1 MNTKTNY
8 KNRVRIF
15 MAGVIYCLLTP
26 VSCLLFTSCVD
37 TVILPDNKTVDDD
50 YWQKKSEVDAV
61 VATAYA
67 QLRDASAIRN
77 MIIWGDFRSDEL
89 VVTSSLPSSATYK
102 TALAQIYS
110 CNIETENA
118 FTSWYPFYSAINY
131 CNLVLEKAESVIAV
145 DPDYTRGDYDANK
158 AQMLAL
164 RSFCYFY
171 LTKVFHD
178 IPVTPGAYLNSSDD
192 LNAPQ
197 TNPDSVLTMCIN
209 DLEEASK
216 YAISGSTYGDW
227 RDKGYLNLDGINAIL
242 ADIYLWRGSVNR
254 DASDYEACVKY
265 CDKVIAAKKE
275 AYEQNPRRRRYGN
288 DEVEK
293 DYYLSEYNNMYADI
307 FGQTGQNADESIFE
321 LQFRNSNATNTGLDQ
336 MYFRYNNASSNG
348 YGYLKAAPIYGK
360 VDATGN
366 GVWANSVDQRLYEYV
381 YDATST
387 NTEQFGV
394 RKFVATTSAGTNNSA
409 DSKRD
414 TRSAVYQNWILYR
427 LTDVMLM
434 KAEALVQLYNLGGKA
449 EGDTRNEEAFAIC
462 KFVNDRALSDA
473 NKGSYAMKYS
483 VYRDKME
490 DLVLAERARELCFEG
505 KRWFDLMRYNYRHTE
520 TKADLTKKLTQ
531 GYVTNSDLFFDLALR
546 KYAVPTAMK
555 AKMRDERYLYMPIN
569 QDEVEI
575 NTSLVQN
582 PVYKS
587 SSKY

>member
-1 MNTKTNY
+1 MK
-8 KNRVRIF
+8 KILSIIF
-15 MAGVIYCLLTP
+15 ASVVL
-26 VSCLLFTSCVD
+26 VSCVD

-67 QLRDASAIRN
+67 QLRDAAAIRN

-89 VVTSSLPSSATYK
+89 VVTSALPTSAAYR
-102 TALAQIYS
+102 TALQQIYS

-131 CNLVLEKAESVIAV
+131 CNLVLEKAEGVIAV

-164 RSFCYFY
+164 RAFCYFY

-197 TNPDSVLTMCIN
+197 ANPDSVLTMCIN
-209 DLEEASK
+209 DLQEASK

-227 RDKGYLNLDGINAIL
+227 RDKGYLNQDGINAIL
-242 ADIYLWRGSVNR
+242 ADIYLWRASVNR
-254 DASDYEACVKY
+254 STSDYETCVEY
-265 CDKVIAAKKE
+265 CDKVIQAKKE
-275 AYEQNPRRRRYGN
+275 AYEQNPRRRRFGN
-288 DEVEK
+288 DEEKK
-293 DYYLSEYNNMYADI
+293 DYYLADYSDMYGDL

-321 LQFRNSNATNTGLDQ
+321 LQFRNSNVTNTGLDQ

-360 VDATGN
+360 VDQTGN
-366 GVWANSVDQRLYEYV
+366 GVWNNTVDQRLYEYV

-449 EGDTRNEEAFAIC
+449 EGDSRNEQAFGIC

-473 NKGSYAMKYS
+473 NKGSYGMKYS

-490 DLVLAERARELCFEG
+490 ELVLAERARELCFEG

-520 TKADLTKKLTQ
+520 TKADLTKKLSQ
-531 GYVTNSDLFFDLALR
+531 SYVTNSDVFFDLALR

>member
-1 MNTKTNY
+1 MK
-8 KNRVRIF
+8 KMKKILSIIF
-15 MAGVIYCLLTP
+15 ASVAL
-26 VSCLLFTSCVD
+26 VSCVD
-37 TVILPDNKTVDDD
+37 TVILPDNKTVDEDF
-50 YWQKKSEVDAV
+50 WQKKSEVDAV

-67 QLRDASAIRN
+67 QLRDEAAIRN

-89 VVTSSLPSSATYK
+89 VVTSTLPTSATYR
-102 TALAQIYS
+102 TALQQIYS

-131 CNLVLEKAESVIAV
+131 CNLVLEKAEGVIAV

-164 RSFCYFY
+164 RAFCYFY

-197 TNPDSVLTMCIN
+197 ANPDSVLTMCIN
-209 DLEEASK
+209 DLQEASQ

-227 RDKGYLNLDGINAIL
+227 RDKGYLNQDGINAIL

-254 DASDYEACVKY
+254 DASDYEACVEY
-265 CDKVIAAKKE
+265 CDKIIKAKKE
-275 AYEQNPRRRRYGN
+275 AYEQNPRHRRYGT
-288 DEVEK
+288 DDVEQN
-293 DYYLSEYNNMYADI
+293 YYLSDYSEMYRDI

-321 LQFRNSNATNTGLDQ
+321 LQFRNSNVTNKGLDQ

-360 VDATGN
+360 VDQTGN
-366 GVWANSVDQRLYEYV
+366 GVWNNTVDQRLYEYV

-462 KFVNDRALSDA
+462 KFINDRALSDA

-531 GYVTNSDLFFDLALR
+531 SYVTNSDVFFELALR
-546 KYAVPTAMK
+546 KYAVPTAMR

-587 SSKY
+587 ASKY

>member
-1 MNTKTNY
+1 MITKINNM
-8 KNRVRIF
+8 KWVRSM
-15 MAGVIYCLLTP
+15 MAGVS
-26 VSCLLFTSCVD
+26 SCLLVSLSPCLLVSCVD
-37 TVILPDNKTVDDD
+37 TVILPDNKTVDED

-67 QLRDASAIRN
+67 QLRDEAAIRN
-77 MIIWGDFRSDEL
+77 MIVWGDFRSDEL
-89 VVTSSLPSSATYK
+89 VVTSTLPTSAAYR
-102 TALAQIYS
+102 TALQQIYS

-197 TNPDSVLTMCIN
+197 SNPDSVLTMCIN

-216 YAISGSTYGDW
+216 YAIAGNTYGDW
-227 RDKGYLNLDGINAIL
+227 RDKGFLNQDGINALL
-242 ADIYLWRGSVNR
+242 ADIYLWRASINR
-254 DASDYEACVKY
+254 DANDYETCVKY
-265 CDKVIAAKKE
+265 CDKVIQAKKE
-275 AYEQNPRRRRYGN
+275 AYEQNPRRRRYGT
-288 DEVEK
+288 DEEK
-293 DYYLSEYNNMYADI
+293 LDYYLSDYNTMYSDI
-307 FGQTGQNADESIFE
+307 FGQTGQNAEESIFE
-321 LQFRNSNATNTGLDQ
+321 LQFRNSNATNRGLDQ

-348 YGYLKAAPIYGK
+348 YGYLKAASVYGK
-360 VDATGN
+360 VDQTGN
-366 GVWANSVDQRLYEYV
+366 GVWTNSVDQRLYEYV
-381 YDATST
+381 YDATSSS
-387 NTEQFGV
+387 TEQFGV
-394 RKFVATTSAGTNNSA
+394 RKFVATSSAGTNNTA

-414 TRSAVYQNWILYR
+414 TRANVYQNWILYR

-434 KAEALVQLYNLGGKA
+434 KAEALVQLYNMGGKA

-462 KFVNDRALSDA
+462 KFVNDRSLSDA

-490 DLVLAERARELCFEG
+490 ELVLAERARELCFEG

-520 TKADLTKKLTQ
+520 TKADLRKKLTE
-531 GYVTNSDLFFDLALR
+531 GYVANSDVFFELALR

-575 NTSLVQN
+575 NTNLVQN

-587 SSKY
+587 ASKY

>member
-1 MNTKTNY
+1 MTKINI
-8 KNRVRIF
+8 NSRVKET
-15 MAGVIYCLLTP
+15 MAGVFYLL
-26 VSCLLFTSCVD
+26 LLSFSPSFLTSCVD

-67 QLRDASAIRN
+67 QLRDEAAIRN
-77 MIIWGDFRSDEL
+77 MIVWGDFRSDEL
-89 VVTSSLPSSATYK
+89 VVTSTLPTSAAYR
-102 TALAQIYS
+102 TALQQIYS

-197 TNPDSVLTMCIN
+197 ANPDSVLTMCIN

-216 YAISGSTYGDW
+216 YAVSGSTYGDW
-227 RDKGYLNLDGINAIL
+227 RDKGYLNQDGINAIL
-242 ADIYLWRGSVNR
+242 ADIYLWRGSINR
-254 DASDYEACVKY
+254 SASDYEACVKY
-265 CDKVIAAKKE
+265 CDKVIQAKKE
-275 AYEQNPRRRRYGN
+275 AYEQNPRRRRYG
-288 DEVEK
+288 DEEVK
-293 DYYLSEYNNMYADI
+293 DYYLSDYSDMYDDL

-321 LQFRNSNATNTGLDQ
+321 LQFRNSNANNRGLDQ
-336 MYFRYNNASSNG
+336 MYFRYNSASSNG
-348 YGYLKAAPIYGK
+348 FGYLKAAPIFGK

-366 GVWANSVDQRLYEYV
+366 GVWVNSVDQRLYDYV

-394 RKFVATTSAGTNNSA
+394 RKFVATNYAGTNNTA

-414 TRSAVYQNWILYR
+414 TRAQVYQNWILYR

-434 KAEALVQLYNLGGKA
+434 KAEALVQLYNMGGKA
-449 EGDTRNEEAFAIC
+449 DGDTRNEEAFYIC

-473 NKGSYAMKYS
+473 NKGSYTMKYT

-490 DLVLAERARELCFEG
+490 ELVLAERARELCFEG

-520 TKADLTKKLTQ
+520 TQADLRRKLTE
-531 GYVTNSDLFFDLALR
+531 GYVANSDVFFELALR
-546 KYAVPTAMK
+546 KYAVPAAMK

-575 NTSLVQN
+575 NTNLVQN

-587 SSKY
+587 ASKY

>member
-1 MNTKTNY
+1 MMTKINK
-8 KNRVRIF
+8 KNQVRILMLKVF
-15 MAGVIYCLLTP
+15 
-26 VSCLLFTSCVD
+26 SCLLPLSSFLFSSCVD

-67 QLRDASAIRN
+67 QLRDEAAIRN
-77 MIIWGDFRSDEL
+77 MIVWGDFRSDEL
-89 VVTSSLPSSATYK
+89 VVTSTLPTSAAYR
-102 TALAQIYS
+102 TALQQIYS

-197 TNPDSVLTMCIN
+197 ANPDSVLTMCIN

-216 YAISGSTYGDW
+216 YAVSGSTYGDW
-227 RDKGYLNLDGINAIL
+227 RDKGYLNQDGINAIL
-242 ADIYLWRGSVNR
+242 ADIYLWRGSINR
-254 DASDYEACVKY
+254 SASDYEACVKY
-265 CDKVIAAKKE
+265 CDKVIQAKKD
-275 AYEQNPRRRRYGN
+275 AYEQNPRRRRHG
-288 DEVEK
+288 DEEVK
-293 DYYLSEYNNMYADI
+293 KYYLSDYSEMYDDL

-321 LQFRNSNATNTGLDQ
+321 LQFRNSNVTNRGLDQ
-336 MYFRYNNASSNG
+336 MYFRYNSASSNG
-348 YGYLKAAPIYGK
+348 YGYLKAAPIFGK

-366 GVWANSVDQRLYEYV
+366 GVWVNSVDQRLYDFV

-394 RKFVATTSAGTNNSA
+394 RKFVATNYAGTNNTA

-414 TRSAVYQNWILYR
+414 TRTQVYQNWI
-427 LTDVMLM
+427 
-434 KAEALVQLYNLGGKA
+434 KAEALVQLYNMGGKA

-473 NKGSYAMKYS
+473 NKGSYAMKYT

-490 DLVLAERARELCFEG
+490 ELVLAERARELCFEG

-520 TKADLTKKLTQ
+520 TQADLRKKLTE
-531 GYVTNSDLFFDLALR
+531 GYVANSDAFFELALR
-546 KYAVPTAMK
+546 KYAVPAAMK

-575 NTSLVQN
+575 NTNLVQN